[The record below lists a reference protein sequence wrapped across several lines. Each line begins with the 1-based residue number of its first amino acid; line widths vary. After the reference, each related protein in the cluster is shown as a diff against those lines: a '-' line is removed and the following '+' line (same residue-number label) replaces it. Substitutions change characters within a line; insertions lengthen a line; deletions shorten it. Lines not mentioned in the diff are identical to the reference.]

1 MKHLQGKNHSRKE
14 SGKRFGLYALA
25 FLTFVYIGRFHE
37 MHPLL
42 WNLHLVKV
50 SFLLSILAIIFAWPK
65 NTIARISKE
74 MPGSGI
80 LLLYVLAFISIF
92 GSIWPSASLGQFK
105 ETGYKVLYFFIF
117 TMIVTSED
125 RLNFMIKAV
134 ELMYTAMV
142 IIALL
147 SSTGINERLSITA
160 YYDPNDFA
168 LFLTICLPFL
178 FSKVLE
184 QGPTKISSTWKGF
197 LHILGF
203 VVIIL
208 TGSRGGFVAFL
219 ICTFLVIKNLG
230 LRTSIKIYTVPTII
244 LLVAFTYIFYSEQ
257 FARISGIVNLEEDYN
272 VTSERGRL
280 AIWKRGTQLLIENP
294 IFGTGIGTY
303 ATADGTLIP
312 SGRWIT
318 AHNSFLQI
326 GVELGIPAMFIFIMI
341 LKSSYKKMRKINK
354 SNISISIAAKEV
366 NIAIIAYIAG
376 GMLLSW
382 AYAHI
387 LFLILGLSSAL
398 ANLCRNCK

>member
-1 MKHLQGKNHSRKE
+1 MKDLLENNRSRKE
-14 SGKRFGLYALA
+14 SKKGFGLYALA
-25 FLTFVYIGRFHE
+25 FLTFIYIGRFHE
-37 MHPLL
+37 MYPML

-65 NTIARISKE
+65 NIIARISKE

-125 RLNFMIKAV
+125 RLKFMIKAL

-147 SSTGINERLSITA
+147 SSTGLNERLSITA

-168 LFLTICLPFL
+168 LFLTICLPFIY
-178 FSKVLE
+178 STILE
-184 QGPTKISSTWKGF
+184 QNSTKFNYIWKGF

-203 VVIIL
+203 AVIIL
-208 TGSRGGFVAFL
+208 TGSRGGFAAFL
-219 ICTFLVIKNLG
+219 ICTFLVIKHLG
-230 LRTSIKIYTVPTII
+230 LRISIKIYTVPTII

-272 VTSERGRL
+272 ITSEQGRL
-280 AIWKRGTQLLIENP
+280 AIWKRGTRLLIENP
-294 IFGTGIGTY
+294 ILGTGIGTY
-303 ATADGTLIP
+303 ATADGTLTP
-312 SGRWIT
+312 GGRWMT

-341 LKSSYKKMRKINK
+341 LKSSYKKMRKISK
-354 SNISISIAAKEV
+354 SNVSISIAAKEV

-376 GMLLSW
+376 GMFLSW

-387 LFLILGLSSAL
+387 LFLILGLSASL
-398 ANLCRNCK
+398 ANLTRNSK

>member
-1 MKHLQGKNHSRKE
+1 M
-14 SGKRFGLYALA
+14 YP
-25 FLTFVYIGRFHE
+25 
-37 MHPLL
+37 ML

-65 NTIARISKE
+65 NIIAQISKE

-92 GSIWPSASLGQFK
+92 GSIWPSASLVQFK

-125 RLNFMIKAV
+125 RLKFMIKTV

-147 SSTGINERLSITA
+147 SSTGLNERLSITA

-168 LFLTICLPFL
+168 LFLTICLPFIY
-178 FSKVLE
+178 STILE
-184 QGPTKISSTWKGF
+184 KNSSEINYIWKGF
-197 LHILGF
+197 LHVLGF

-208 TGSRGGFVAFL
+208 TGSRGGFAAFL
-219 ICTFLVIKNLG
+219 ICTFLVIKHLG

-257 FARISGIVNLEEDYN
+257 FARISGMVNLEEDYN
-272 VTSERGRL
+272 ITSEQGRL
-280 AIWKRGTQLLIENP
+280 AIWKRGTRLLIENP
-294 IFGTGIGTY
+294 ILGTGIGTY
-303 ATADGTLIP
+303 TTADGTLTP
-312 SGRWIT
+312 GGRWIT

-326 GVELGIPAMFIFIMI
+326 GVELGIPAMFIFIMV
-341 LKSSYKKMRKINK
+341 LKSSYKKMRKISK
-354 SNISISIAAKEV
+354 SNVSISIAAKESKYSNNCLYCRRYV
-366 NIAIIAYIAG
+366 FVMGLRSYIIFDIR
-376 GMLLSW
+376 S
-382 AYAHI
+382 I
-387 LFLILGLSSAL
+387 CVFSQF
-398 ANLCRNCK
+398 K